1 MVKKVMVA
9 GIGAVMLLGGV
20 YGMKSVSAAA
30 NPQKV
35 EAKAVPQT
43 NSHIGKRLAFR
54 AQYTDQIHQLNKL
67 RAERLNLKKQLVEK
81 KDQLM
86 DLVLAAKQNRDK
98 DKLKQVR
105 EAKNQLKALHSDI
118 KPLMKD
124 ARAERKELKAA
135 VKKGDAKAQFV
146 KLISTQQQINEKMKA
161 ELAELNKMIDI
172 LN

>member
-1 MVKKVMVA
+1 MKKVMIA

-35 EAKAVPQT
+35 ETKVVTQT
-43 NSHIGKRLAFR
+43 NSHVGKRMAFR
-54 AQYTDQIHQLNKL
+54 AQYTDQIHQMKKL
-67 RAERLNLKKQLVEK
+67 RAERLDLKKQWVEK

-86 DLVLAAKQNRDK
+86 DYVLAAKQNREK

-105 EAKNQLKALHSDI
+105 DVKKQLKAIHSDI

-135 VKKGDAKAQFV
+135 VRKGDAKAQFA

-161 ELAELNKMIDI
+161 EVAELNKMIDI

>member
-1 MVKKVMVA
+1 MVKKVMCA
-9 GIGAVMLLGGV
+9 GMGAVMLLGSV

-35 EAKAVPQT
+35 EAKAVAQT
-43 NSHIGKRLAFR
+43 DSHIGKRLAFR
-54 AQYTDQIHQLNKL
+54 AKYTDQIHQMNKL
-67 RAERLNLKKQLVEK
+67 RAERLDLKKQSVEK

-86 DLVLAAKQNRDK
+86 DLVLAAKQSQDK
-98 DKLKQVR
+98 DRLKKVR
-105 EAKNQLKALHSDI
+105 EVKKQLKAIHSDI
-118 KPLMKD
+118 KLLMKD

-135 VKKGDAKAQFV
+135 VRKGDAKAQFA

-161 ELAELNKMIDI
+161 EVAELNKMIDI